1 MSLKSI
7 FDNFFSKIFVNKD
20 TQKTEQIVPTI
31 REAILSQEGNF
42 TVDCI
47 VSITGKSRSR
57 IGEILRELRDKDI
70 LVKYKN
76 ETWERKESKPPV
88 INWGIPPIGRNP
100 SVAMDGSALNKLI
113 RKTIL
118 SKTKMFTVPSIKAE
132 LRTEDDNGRV
142 QRVVYALIKEGLV
155 KKCAEKD
162 TTYQSPANLYIVT
175 KKEV

>member
-57 IGEILRELRDKDI
+57 IGEILRELRDKGV

-76 ETWERKESKPPV
+76 ETWEKRNQKPPI
-88 INWGIPPIGRNP
+88 INWDIPPIGTKQ
-100 SVAMDGSALNKLI
+100 SVVVDGPALNALI

-118 SKTKMFTVPSIKAE
+118 CKTKLFTVPSIKAE

-162 TTYQSPANLYIVT
+162 TTYQPPANLYIVT